1 MDAWAYSFPAEIIVC
16 DTKGLILEMN
26 ATAIRFYEKEGGNA
40 LIGTNVFSHHSEP
53 SRSQVQEL
61 TNLKEKVVYT
71 TEKNG
76 QKTLVTIV
84 PWERNQEYAGFTL
97 LTMLLPISITNINK
111 D

>member
-1 MDAWAYSFPAEIIVC
+1 MDAWSYSIPAEIIVC
-16 DTKGLILEMN
+16 DTEGLILDMN
-26 ATAIRFYEKEGGNA
+26 ATAIRFYEKEGGSA

-61 TNLKEKVVYT
+61 TNRKEKVVYT

-76 QKTLVTIV
+76 QKTLVTIF
-84 PWERNQEYAGFTL
+84 PWERNREYAGFVL
-97 LTMLLPISITNINK
+97 LTLNLPLSIPIIKK